1 MKALKIYGVKGLME
15 WQCVITSGG
24 TRFHFTFSEGTMTGY
39 GITPAKYSTSN
50 ALLQNVIESSN
61 YFKSGKIFLIKQ
73 IVLEED
79 VAPVE
84 ATTGEF
90 KKIEVTCLED
100 AKEYL
105 AENCGISR
113 LKLKSKQSIENYAT
127 ENKIEFVGI

>member
-1 MKALKIYGVKGLME
+1 
-15 WQCVITSGG
+15 
-24 TRFHFTFSEGTMTGY
+24 MTGY